1 MGVNQIENAPKA
13 IRGHIAA
20 ARSRTSVEA
29 KIVNDGIDSAEH
41 FQIEDSDPRE
51 QIARLE
57 ARIDELAEARERC
70 RKIVLASK
78 VAIAGGG
85 IWMLAVVLGV
95 VGFDPLAMVAAIA
108 AVIGGTVLFGSNT
121 ATAKEISAAVKAA
134 EARRAELIAGLE
146 LRVVGD
152 GVPEEE

>member
-1 MGVNQIENAPKA
+1 MSLRLDSEMAP
-13 IRGHIAA
+13 
-20 ARSRTSVEA
+20 
-29 KIVNDGIDSAEH
+29 DGNLE
-41 FQIEDSDPRE
+41 EGDPRE

-57 ARIDELAEARERC
+57 AHIDELAEAMERC
-70 RKIVLASK
+70 RKIILASK

-108 AVIGGTVLFGSNT
+108 AVIGGTVMFGSNT
-121 ATAKEISAAVKAA
+121 ATAKEISASVTEA
-134 EARRAELIAGLE
+134 EALRAKLIAGLE

-152 GVPEEE
+152 GAREGE

>member
-1 MGVNQIENAPKA
+1 MSLRLNSETAP
-13 IRGHIAA
+13 
-20 ARSRTSVEA
+20 
-29 KIVNDGIDSAEH
+29 DGSLE
-41 FQIEDSDPRE
+41 ESDPHE

-57 ARIDELAEARERC
+57 AHIDDLAEAMDRC
-70 RKIVLASK
+70 RKIILASK

-85 IWMLAVVLGV
+85 IWMLAVVLGI

>member
-1 MGVNQIENAPKA
+1 MSLRLNSETAP
-13 IRGHIAA
+13 
-20 ARSRTSVEA
+20 
-29 KIVNDGIDSAEH
+29 DGSLE
-41 FQIEDSDPRE
+41 ESDPHE

-57 ARIDELAEARERC
+57 AHIDDLAEAMDRC
-70 RKIVLASK
+70 RKIILASK

>member
-1 MGVNQIENAPKA
+1 MSLRLDSEMAP
-13 IRGHIAA
+13 
-20 ARSRTSVEA
+20 
-29 KIVNDGIDSAEH
+29 DGNLE
-41 FQIEDSDPRE
+41 ESDPRE
-51 QIARLE
+51 QIAHLE
-57 ARIDELAEARERC
+57 ARIDDLAEAIERC
-70 RKIVLASK
+70 RKIILASK

-121 ATAKEISAAVKAA
+121 ATAKEISASVTEA
-134 EARRAELIAGLE
+134 EALRAKFIAGLE

-152 GVPEEE
+152 GAGEAE